1 MEPVVWTCWLRV
13 LAGVRELEVAE
24 LRRLAGEVLELVA
37 TRSGLD
43 AEAGI
48 GFEVELEVVPVVV
61 GVYGV
66 PEFWGRYLAS
76 PNSHLPLPL
85 R

>member
-1 MEPVVWTCWLRV
+1 M
-13 LAGVRELEVAE
+13 LAGVQELEVAE

-43 AEAGI
+43 AEAGT

-61 GVYGV
+61 RAYGV
-66 PEFWGRYLAS
+66 PEFGGRYLAT
-76 PNSHLPLPL
+76 PNSRLPLPL